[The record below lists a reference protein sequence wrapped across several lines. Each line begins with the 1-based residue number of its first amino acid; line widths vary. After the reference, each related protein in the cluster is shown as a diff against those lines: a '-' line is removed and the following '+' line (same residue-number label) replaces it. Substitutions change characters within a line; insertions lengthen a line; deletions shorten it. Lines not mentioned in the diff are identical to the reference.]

1 MKKITRC
8 YLTKKERLLVEEY
21 KVRYRFET
29 AKTFNETMN
38 AVIYASNF
46 ASLYNKSL
54 KSIINKYQNQ
64 FIQKMLDK
72 EIITEY
78 HGDYI
83 VSKPSYVGIQEK
95 RNGL

>member
-1 MKKITRC
+1 MSQ
-8 YLTKKERLLVEEY
+8 LTKTERLLVEEF
-21 KVRYRFET
+21 KVKHRFET
-29 AKTFNETMN
+29 AQTFNDAMN

-46 ASLYNKSL
+46 AHLYNKSL

-78 HGDYI
+78 NNDYI
-83 VSKPSYVGIQEK
+83 VSKPSYEGIH
-95 RNGL
+95 

>member
-1 MKKITRC
+1 MTRC

-29 AKTFNETMN
+29 AKTFNENMN

-46 ASLYNKSL
+46 AFLYNKKL
-54 KSIINKYQNQ
+54 KKIINKYKNSY
-64 FIQKMLDK
+64 IQKMLDK
-72 EIITEY
+72 EILTEY

-83 VSKPSYVGIQEK
+83 VSKPSYE
-95 RNGL
+95 NN

>member
-1 MKKITRC
+1 MSQF
-8 YLTKKERLLVEEY
+8 TKKERLLVEEY
-21 KVRYRFET
+21 KVRYRLET
-29 AKTFNETMN
+29 AKTFNETMD

-72 EIITEY
+72 EIITKW
-78 HGDYI
+78 HSDYI
-83 VSKPSYVGIQEK
+83 VSKPSYEK
-95 RNGL
+95 YTN

>member
-1 MKKITRC
+1 MTRP

-29 AKTFNETMN
+29 AKTFNETMDTI
-38 AVIYASNF
+38 IYASNF
-46 ASLYNKSL
+46 ANLYNKSL
-54 KSIINKYQNQ
+54 KNIINKYQNQ

-72 EIITEY
+72 EIITAY

-83 VSKPSYVGIQEK
+83 VSKPSYEK
-95 RNGL
+95 TH

>member
-1 MKKITRC
+1 MSK
-8 YLTKKERLLVEEY
+8 LTKKERLLVEEY

-29 AKTFNETMN
+29 AKTFNDAIAAT
-38 AVIYASNF
+38 VYAANF
-46 ASLYNKSL
+46 AFLYNKSL
-54 KSIINKYQNQ
+54 KNIINKYQNQ

-83 VSKPSYVGIQEK
+83 VSKPSYEQIY
-95 RNGL
+95 

>member
-1 MKKITRC
+1 MSK
-8 YLTKKERLLVEEY
+8 LTKNERLLVEEY

-46 ASLYNKSL
+46 ASLYDKSL
-54 KSIINKYQNQ
+54 KKIIHKYKNQ

-72 EIITEY
+72 EILTEY

-83 VSKPSYVGIQEK
+83 VSKPSYISLYSIGE
-95 RNGL
+95 NS

>member
-1 MKKITRC
+1 MAK
-8 YLTKKERLLVEEY
+8 LTKKEQELMDWY

-29 AKTFNETMN
+29 AKTFNETMD
-38 AVIYASNF
+38 AVVYASNF

-54 KSIINKYQNQ
+54 KSIINKYQNSH
-64 FIQKMLDK
+64 IQKMLDK

-83 VSKPSYVGIQEK
+83 ISKPSYEGK
-95 RNGL
+95 H

>member
-1 MKKITRC
+1 MTRP

-29 AKTFNETMN
+29 AKTFNETMD

-46 ASLYNKSL
+46 ANLYNKSL
-54 KSIINKYQNQ
+54 KNIINKYQNQ

-83 VSKPSYVGIQEK
+83 VSKPSYEK
-95 RNGL
+95 TWM

>member
-1 MKKITRC
+1 MSQ
-8 YLTKKERLLVEEY
+8 LTKKERLLVEEY

-29 AKTFNETMN
+29 AKTFNETMD

-46 ASLYNKSL
+46 ASLYDKSL
-54 KSIINKYQNQ
+54 KKIIHKYKNSH
-64 FIQKMLDK
+64 IQKMLDK

-83 VSKPSYVGIQEK
+83 VSKPSFEGI
-95 RNGL
+95 R

>member
-1 MKKITRC
+1 MLQ
-8 YLTKKERLLVEEY
+8 LTKKEYLLVEEY
-21 KVRYRFET
+21 KIGYRFET
-29 AKTFNETMN
+29 AKTFNETMD

-83 VSKPSYVGIQEK
+83 VSKPSYEK
-95 RNGL
+95 TY

>member
-1 MKKITRC
+1 MKKMTRP

-29 AKTFNETMN
+29 AKTFNETMD

-46 ASLYNKSL
+46 ANLYNKSL
-54 KSIINKYQNQ
+54 KNIINKYQNSH
-64 FIQKMLDK
+64 IQKMLDK

-78 HGDYI
+78 HGDFI
-83 VSKPSYVGIQEK
+83 VSKPSYEK
-95 RNGL
+95 TDQL

>member
-1 MKKITRC
+1 MSK
-8 YLTKKERLLVEEY
+8 LTKKERLLVEEY

-29 AKTFNETMN
+29 AKTFNDAIAAT
-38 AVIYASNF
+38 VYAANF
-46 ASLYNKSL
+46 AFLYNKSL
-54 KSIINKYQNQ
+54 KKIINKYQNQ

-83 VSKPSYVGIQEK
+83 VSKPSYVSLYSIGE
-95 RNGL
+95 NN